1 MLPSDQLRVEVEKII
16 RIGCYSTRGSVPL
29 WSPHVEA
36 VDIDVFKLVA
46 SERRRCSVPSQRW
59 LNGFEVLRRVVFSK
73 EALEASSQ
81 KVVTA
86 HEQFFFLG
94 WLAICASILA
104 SSPYGTC

>member
-1 MLPSDQLRVEVEKII
+1 M
-16 RIGCYSTRGSVPL
+16 
-29 WSPHVEA
+29 EA

-46 SERRRCSVPSQRW
+46 SERRCSVPTQRW
-59 LNGFEVLRRVVFSK
+59 LKGFEVLRRVVFSK

-86 HEQFFFLG
+86 HEQFFFG